1 MKTFNV
7 SLGLKFELSG
17 DEDPQA
23 AVEELIKKLLL
34 YPLIGMGAKITVLSV
49 EEKQIIN

>member
-1 MKTFNV
+1 MKTFTV

-23 AVEELIKKLLL
+23 AVEELIKKLLQ
-34 YPLIGMGAKITVLSV
+34 YPLIELGAKITVLSI
-49 EEKQIIN
+49 EEKAIVN